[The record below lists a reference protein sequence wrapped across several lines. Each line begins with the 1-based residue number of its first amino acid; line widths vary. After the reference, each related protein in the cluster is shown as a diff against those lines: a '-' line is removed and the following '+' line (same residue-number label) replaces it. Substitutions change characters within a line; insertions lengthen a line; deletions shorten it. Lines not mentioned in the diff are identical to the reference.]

1 MRRSEA
7 ETAATYVIERQLTA
21 ETAKQ
26 TADETKAIFFDLL
39 KQATGEDEKTLNMLE
54 TLKLLQAL
62 NTLPEI
68 DDKDEDKDKK
78 EDNGQKKKRKRN
90 DDGD

>member
-7 ETAATYVIERQLTA
+7 EAAATYVIE
-21 ETAKQ
+21 
-26 TADETKAIFFDLL
+26 
-39 KQATGEDEKTLNMLE
+39 LE

>member
-39 KQATGEDEKTLNMLE
+39 KQATGEDEKTHNMLE
-54 TLKLLQAL
+54 TLRLLQAL

-68 DDKDEDKDKK
+68 DDKVEDKDKK
-78 EDNGQKKKRKRN
+78 EDNGQKKRKRN
-90 DDGD
+90 DDDD

>member
-1 MRRSEA
+1 
-7 ETAATYVIERQLTA
+7 
-21 ETAKQ
+21 
-26 TADETKAIFFDLL
+26 
-39 KQATGEDEKTLNMLE
+39 MLE